1 MERIRGFHRGA
12 SPEKGQ
18 SMAEIAIIA
27 PLLIFMMLGVFEVG
41 WALRGYLVLINV
53 NREITRFAIRPGY
66 MDFSTH
72 TSVISSYNRV
82 RDWVDTSL
90 SGQLNLDFDEA
101 DADGDE
107 ANASLIISHLVV
119 DTGEPCPNM
128 APTTDC
134 SCITTNPFPQD
145 DLIIHPGLPG
155 FEYQSTL
162 FGRQQDRAGNP
173 VRTRIDYAGVV
184 GRMTAENNQFN
195 CDIIKR
201 GGVASANNV
210 IITELFHDQ
219 PQLFGFPLISNPF
232 TDPVP
237 LYAHTTM
244 RLISAAR
251 STGTEAGNLTDGIG
265 TIGPVCFAYPMLAP
279 DPSLN
284 PGQPVNIVQNGWL
297 KWNPAGPEPPL
308 SSNEAY
314 IEAALLF
321 PQMSVSDFQDASG
334 AVGNLKTG
342 SAVAKV
348 TGNFLAL
355 QDEMEDLANTQILIP
370 YSTSPAADP
379 VTVDGFVWVTIIQAQ
394 IQLGNGPNGE
404 IMAVL
409 DLTRLVPEACQ

>member
-1 MERIRGFHRGA
+1 MERIKLFHRRV

-27 PLLIFMMLGVFEVG
+27 PLLIFMMIGVFEVG

-90 SGQLNLDFDEA
+90 SGQLDLDFEA
-101 DADGDE
+101 ADVDGDE
-107 ANASLIISHLVV
+107 ANATLIISHLVV

-128 APTTDC
+128 SPSTDC
-134 SCITTNPFPQD
+134 GCISTNPFPQD
-145 DLIIHPGLPG
+145 DLIIHPAMPG

-162 FGRQQDRAGNP
+162 FGRGENLAGNP
-173 VRTRIDYAGVV
+173 VVTRIDYSTVAD
-184 GRMTAENNQFN
+184 RMTAENNTFN

-210 IITELFHDQ
+210 IITELFYDQ

-251 STGTEAGNLTDGIG
+251 SSGTEKGNLTDGIG

-279 DPSLN
+279 NKESLIA
-284 PGQPVNIVQNGWL
+284 GQQINIVQNGWL
-297 KWNPAGPEPPL
+297 KWNASGPEPPL
-308 SSNEAY
+308 NNDEEYVEAS
-314 IEAALLF
+314 LLF
-321 PQMSVSDFQDASG
+321 PQMSVSDFQAAG
-334 AVGNLKTG
+334 GGTG
-342 SAVAKV
+342 SLKKGSSVAKV
-348 TGNFLAL
+348 TSNLSAL
-355 QDEMEDLANTQILIP
+355 QDELEALGSTQVLIP
-370 YSTSPAADP
+370 TSNNPTATP
-379 VTVDGFVWVTIIQAQ
+379 VTVNDFVWVTLIQGQ
-394 IQLGNGPNGE
+394 IEPGNGVV
-404 IMAVL
+404 MASV
-409 DLTRLVPEACQ
+409 DLTRSVPEACQ